1 MIIRRYATLIATLM
15 ILGAMVPAATGCN
28 RSPSPTPVAP
38 SATNVP
44 PPVQVTAT
52 PDLGPTPTT
61 IPATPTPTAVTPV
74 QGNALNLIQA
84 FIDAPFRVVA
94 VAKSPLAPYTLIV
107 ATERSTA
114 ECGSPEAPARC
125 TSDDVCGSIYSSPTC
140 YFFVEPSFDIAAD
153 PATRY
158 VARWPEEPNVSALV
172 NDSFRFIDP
181 RTVEFRAAGGDGAYS
196 VEEVWWLDLVT
207 GALAMQSRVENISP
221 DG

>member
-1 MIIRRYATLIATLM
+1 MIIRRHAVRIAIVTA
-15 ILGAMVPAATGCN
+15 LGATGLTAVGCG
-28 RSPSPTPVAP
+28 RSPSPAPVATSTTKAP
-38 SATNVP
+38 AV
-44 PPVQVTAT
+44 VTAT
-52 PDLGPTPTT
+52 ATPNPSPTPTE

-74 QGNALNLIQA
+74 QGNALNLIQS

-94 VAKSPLAPYTLIV
+94 IAKSPLAPYTLIV
-107 ATERSTA
+107 ATERSAA

-140 YFFVEPSFDIAAD
+140 YFFVEPSYDAAAD

-158 VARWPEEPNVSALV
+158 VGRWPEEPTVSALV
-172 NDSFRFIDP
+172 NDSFRFIDL
-181 RTVEFRAAGGDGAYS
+181 RTVEFKAAGGDGAYS

>member
-1 MIIRRYATLIATLM
+1 MIIRRHAVRIAIVM
-15 ILGAMVPAATGCN
+15 ALGATGLTAVGCG
-28 RSPSPTPVAP
+28 RSPSPAPVAT
-38 SATNVP
+38 STTKA
-44 PPVQVTAT
+44 PVVVTAT
-52 PDLGPTPTT
+52 ATPNPSPMPTE

-74 QGNALNLIQA
+74 QGNALNLIQS

-94 VAKSPLAPYTLIV
+94 IAKSPLAPYTLIV
-107 ATERSTA
+107 ATERSAA

-140 YFFVEPSFDIAAD
+140 YFFVEPSYDAAAD

-158 VARWPEEPNVSALV
+158 VGRWPEEPTVSALV
-172 NDSFRFIDP
+172 NDSFRFIDL
-181 RTVEFRAAGGDGAYS
+181 RTVEFKAAGGDGAYS

>member
-1 MIIRRYATLIATLM
+1 MKIRQYAVRIAIVM
-15 ILGAMVPAATGCN
+15 ALGAMGLMAVGCG
-28 RSPSPTPVAP
+28 RSPSPAPVAT
-38 SATNVP
+38 STTKA
-44 PPVQVTAT
+44 PVVVTAT
-52 PDLGPTPTT
+52 AMPNPSPTPTE
-61 IPATPTPTAVTPV
+61 IPATPAPTAVTPV
-74 QGNALNLIQA
+74 QGNALNLIQS

-94 VAKSPLAPYTLIV
+94 IAKSPLAPYTLIV
-107 ATERSTA
+107 ATERSAA

-140 YFFVEPSFDIAAD
+140 YFFVEPSYDAAAD

-158 VARWPEEPNVSALV
+158 VGRWPEEPTVSALV
-172 NDSFRFIDP
+172 NDSFRFIDL
-181 RTVEFRAAGGDGAYS
+181 RTVEFKAAGGDGAYS